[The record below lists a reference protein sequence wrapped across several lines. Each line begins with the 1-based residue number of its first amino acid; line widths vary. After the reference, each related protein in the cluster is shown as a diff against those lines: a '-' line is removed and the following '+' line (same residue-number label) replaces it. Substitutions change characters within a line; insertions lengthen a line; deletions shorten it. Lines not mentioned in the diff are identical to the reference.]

1 MSKQKHVR
9 SLADHEAQAILSNVR
24 TSPRKLNL
32 VAAMIRN
39 LPAQRAIATLTFSKR
54 RIAHQVRKTL
64 ESAIANAE
72 NNHQLDVDKL
82 IVARAEV
89 GRSIVMRRFHAR
101 GRGRSAQ
108 IEKWFSH
115 MKIVVAEQRDEV
127 DDDAIEGTA
136 IRTPATRTPPADH
149 ALTEAT
155 LALPPTVDDE
165 GEAAEQAMSAEQT
178 EASDQA
184 GSGEHSAG
192 ANETAMT
199 DHAHT
204 EAGLALPGTVD
215 DEGEAAEQ
223 AMSAEAV
230 SDQAG
235 SGGHSTGSGETPMT
249 DHAHT
254 EAADALPGT
263 VDDEGEAAEQAM
275 SADQATPDPAPSDPA
290 EPDQASPEHHT
301 PPDHTGEGTA

>member
-1 MSKQKHVR
+1 MSKQKHAR
-9 SLADHEAQAILSNVR
+9 TLADHEAQAILSNVR

-72 NNHQLDVDKL
+72 NNHQLDVDQL
-82 IVARAEV
+82 IVTRAEV

-115 MKIVVAEQRDEV
+115 MKIVVAEKQDEV
-127 DDDAIEGTA
+127 DGDVIEA
-136 IRTPATRTPPADH
+136 SAVPAPATRTAPVTAADH
-149 ALTEAT
+149 ARTEAT
-155 LALPPTVDDE
+155 LAVPMTE
-165 GEAAEQAMSAEQT
+165 GTDAEAAEQAMSH
-178 EASDQA
+178 DQA
-184 GSGEHSAG
+184 EISDHAAAGEHFPGAG
-192 ANETAMT
+192 QDAMT

-204 EAGLALPGTVD
+204 DASESLPGTVD

-223 AMSAEAV
+223 AMSHDAAEA
-230 SDQAG
+230 SDQR
-235 SGGHSTGSGETPMT
+235 
-249 DHAHT
+249 
-254 EAADALPGT
+254 EAD
-263 VDDEGEAAEQAM
+263 
-275 SADQATPDPAPSDPA
+275 
-290 EPDQASPEHHT
+290 EHHT
-301 PPDHTGEGTA
+301 PPDHSGEGAT